1 LKIVKEDNKKQMV
14 EINALKMQLI
24 AAQQTI
30 ESEKQSLLS
39 KINEFEMQMQHEKN
53 IKMSQQQKIKTMQ
66 KQMKMDADKSKFQ
79 FNLMA
84 KQHAKA
90 MDEIRN
96 ELEVEKAK
104 NASIQMH
111 FEEKEEEIK
120 KDGMRKSDHVK
131 AELIEQQLAYLDSV
145 ETLRYHEGIHDE
157 ISHQVAVKEHQ
168 KENKKRQEQQRQ
180 DDVAADGQIAAVL
193 NEQNFGFIFKYQ
205 QELMEIVNMGFNDIE
220 KIKQLLVKFKGNR
233 ESVIQRLIR

>member
-1 LKIVKEDNKKQMV
+1 MGEFELNRKKKAMEAMYARKKAMLKKKLYKQIRDELQSEMDGECMKMMEMQEKAKTDLNELKVVKEDNKKQMG

-53 IKMSQQQKIKTMQ
+53 IKMSQQQKIKTIQ

-90 MDEIRN
+90 MDEMRN

-120 KDGMRKSDHVK
+120 KDGMKKSDHVK
-131 AELIEQQLAYLDSV
+131 AELSNSWRIWIV
-145 ETLRYHEGIHDE
+145 WRHCGITR
-157 ISHQVAVKEHQ
+157 A
-168 KENKKRQEQQRQ
+168 
-180 DDVAADGQIAAVL
+180 
-193 NEQNFGFIFKYQ
+193 
-205 QELMEIVNMGFNDIE
+205 
-220 KIKQLLVKFKGNR
+220 
-233 ESVIQRLIR
+233 